1 MKRLMMMMAMMM
13 MAGCSLDSNLFN
25 TREVDHYSLP
35 GNTIPDS
42 LIQEVSFDSDGN
54 TLYGYWV
61 GSDGK
66 RPGIALLY
74 CHGNKHNL
82 DEYWDRVML
91 YHRLDVNLFIF
102 DYRGFGRSGGESSE
116 NGLYRDAEAA
126 LEVVLARGFAPDSIV
141 IYGYSLGN
149 VASIY
154 LAAKRVNPHCLIA
167 EAPFASANSLT
178 QGSLLLDLPERWLT
192 DGEYN
197 NAERVKRIRTP
208 LLLIHGE
215 DDDFVRWRDNGRVV
229 YDNAPQPKRLA
240 LIPGAGHDD
249 IPAVMGEETYLA
261 AINQWMA
268 AADSLKRTE

>member
-1 MKRLMMMMAMMM
+1 VVKTPVLIALTLTVFV
-13 MAGCSLDSNLFN
+13 AGCSLDSNLFN
-25 TREVDHYSLP
+25 TRDVDHYSLP

-42 LIQEVSFDSDGN
+42 LIEEVVFDSEGN

-61 GSDGK
+61 ESDGT
-66 RPGIALLY
+66 RPGLAMLY

-91 YHRLDVNLFIF
+91 YHRLGVNVFIY

-116 NGLYRDAEAA
+116 DGMYRDAEAA
-126 LEVVLARGFAPDSIV
+126 LGVVRSKGFAPDSIV

-154 LAAKRVNPHCLIA
+154 LAAEKVKPRCLIA

-178 QGSLLLDLPERWLT
+178 QGSLILDIPERWLT
-192 DGEYN
+192 DGEFN

-208 LLLIHGE
+208 FLLIHGE
-215 DDDFVRWRDNGRVV
+215 NDDFVRWRDNGRVV
-229 YDNAPQPKRLA
+229 FENAPEPKRLA
-240 LIPGAGHDD
+240 LIPRAKHDD
-249 IPAVMGEETYLA
+249 IPAVVGEDAYLA
-261 AINQWMA
+261 IISGWITAPGMP
-268 AADSLKRTE
+268 